1 MRRFGCLAV
10 LFVIALL
17 SVEFYVLL
25 LVMEWMKDILGP
37 IIILIVL
44 SVIGVKIMQFHLKR
58 LGPSFVTSQI
68 GGRNA

>member
-25 LVMEWMKDILGP
+25 LAMEWMKSMTKTKKK
-37 IIILIVL
+37 LIMNVVFL
-44 SVIGVKIMQFHLKR
+44 VARS
-58 LGPSFVTSQI
+58 
-68 GGRNA
+68 